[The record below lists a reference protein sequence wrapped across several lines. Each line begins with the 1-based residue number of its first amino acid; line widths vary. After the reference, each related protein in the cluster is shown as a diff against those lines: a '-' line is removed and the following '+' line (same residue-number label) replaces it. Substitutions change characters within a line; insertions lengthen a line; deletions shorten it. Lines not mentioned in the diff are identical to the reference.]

1 MKITD
6 IQTVR
11 FKYRSKVVRD
21 SEGHRHPGAE
31 HEATQTLL
39 KIITD
44 EGVEGYSFGA
54 NAQVIQN
61 VIRPLLLGEDPF
73 YRERI
78 WQDLFER
85 QRMNSS
91 TLTNSVLSAVD
102 LALWDL
108 AGRCLNQPVYKLL
121 GGFRDKIPAYASTM
135 CGDDIE
141 GGLATPQD
149 YANFAQWCMG
159 RGYQAFKLHTWHT
172 PYPGAPNP
180 KRDIEACAA
189 VRHAVGADVPLMLD
203 PYHFYDREASLYLAT
218 EAKKLGF
225 YWMEEPMDERSMS
238 SYIWL
243 TQQTDLP
250 ICGPENA
257 DGSLFVRA
265 EWIKHQACAI
275 SRGGVN
281 HVGGLTPL
289 MKTMHLAEAFG
300 MRCEP
305 HSAGAANLHALCA
318 MANAEY
324 YERGMLHPFLN
335 YDEPDPWLHEIED
348 PMNDDGFVHVS
359 PLPGLGQNINWDYIE
374 KNTVA

>member
-6 IQTVR
+6 LQTIR
-11 FKYRSKVVRD
+11 FKYLSKNVRD
-21 SEGHRHPGAE
+21 SERHQHPGAE
-31 HEATQTLL
+31 HETTQTVL

-44 EGVEGYSFGA
+44 EGVEGYTFGV
-54 NAQVIQN
+54 NEQVIHSL
-61 VIRPLLLGEDPF
+61 IKPMLIGEDPLM
-73 YRERI
+73 REKI

-85 QRMNSS
+85 QRMNGG
-91 TLTNSVLSAVD
+91 TLTYSVLSAID

-108 AGRCLNQPVYKLL
+108 AGRYLNQPVYKLL
-121 GGFRDKIPAYASTM
+121 GGYRSKIPAYASTM
-135 CGDDIE
+135 CGDDLE
-141 GGLATPQD
+141 GGLATPED
-149 YANFAQWCMG
+149 YANFAKWCIN

-172 PYPGAPNP
+172 PYSGAPNP
-180 KRDIEACAA
+180 KRDIAACKA
-189 VRHAVGADVPLMLD
+189 VREAVGPNVPLMLD
-203 PYHFYDREASLYLAT
+203 PYHFYDREASLFLAR
-218 EAKKLGF
+218 EAHKLGF
-225 YWMEEPMDERSMS
+225 CWMEEPMDERNMS

-243 TQQTDLP
+243 TEQADLP

-265 EWIKHQACAI
+265 EWIKHKACDI

-289 MKTMHLAEAFG
+289 MKIIHLAEAFG

-324 YERGMLHPFLN
+324 YERGMLHPFLD
-335 YDEPDPWLHEIED
+335 YDQPPPWLHEIDD
-348 PMNDDGFVHVS
+348 PMDNQGFVHVS
-359 PLPGLGQNINWDYIE
+359 QRPGLGQNINWDYIN
-374 KNTVA
+374 KNRA